1 MPSYTTKH
9 EEGHM
14 SGFRRSNWLMLA
26 GLAVV
31 WLLQPVVAHADQA
44 FARFLPLFV
53 DLDGWQGNK
62 ADGISMEMPGNSIT
76 SAKRDYSRGSSQLH
90 VSVVMGPAAAGALA
104 PTKSGIRV
112 ETSEGHMIT
121 TTLNDFP
128 VTKSYNIPQK
138 SGALLIALGPSA
150 LFSVS
155 YNGISEDDALALAR
169 KFDWKAIQ
177 AATQQK

>member
-1 MPSYTTKH
+1 M
-9 EEGHM
+9 G
-14 SGFRRSNWLMLA
+14 GFRRGACVILA
-26 GLAVV
+26 GLVAT
-31 WLLQPVVAHADQA
+31 WLLQPVAAYADQA

-53 DLDGWQGNK
+53 DLDGWQGK
-62 ADGISMEMPGNSIT
+62 KPDGVSMEMPGNSMT
-76 SAKRDYSRGSSQLH
+76 SATRDYSRGSSQLH
-90 VSVVMGPAAAGALA
+90 ASVLMGPAATGALA
-104 PTKSGIRV
+104 PTQAGIHV

-121 TTLNDFP
+121 TTLNGFS

-150 LFSVS
+150 LFTVS
-155 YNGISEDDALALAR
+155 YNGISEDDAVALAQ